1 MKKIWLLPMV
11 LLPLFYLCWGCTGQN
26 KEAST
31 IAPVVLSVDSI
42 TPTTSP
48 FGDVVTNGVAYD
60 DTVEVT
66 LSDHLK
72 DPDATSATHFADV
85 IVTSYRVSFTR
96 TDGGTAVPSGFEQ
109 AITYRVP
116 ANGSTTITGLVVVK
130 ADQKLQGPLG
140 YLISLGYDPSTGLPS
155 ISCNITIEFT
165 GVTEAGYKVY
175 AKGSVP
181 ITFADYADSQ

>member
-42 TPTTSP
+42 IPTTSP
-48 FGDVVTNGVAYD
+48 FGDVRTNVD

-66 LSDHLK
+66 LSNHLK
-72 DPDATSATHFADV
+72 DPDATSPTHFADV

-130 ADQKLQGPLG
+130 AYQKLYEPLG
-140 YLISLGYDPSTGLPS
+140 YLMSLGYEPSTNLPT
-155 ISCNITIEFT
+155 ISCNIIIEFT
-165 GVTEAGYKVY
+165 GETEAGYKVY

-181 ITFADYADSQ
+181 ITFAAYPDSQ